1 MDPHVNEWLGAYLD
15 GELRGRRL
23 ALVESHLEGCPECRS
38 ALQELQLVSH
48 LLQVNP
54 PAPVLTPPERFVAQV
69 NLRLPRRQLQPAW
82 KSTLEAGWRL
92 VPFGLLVAWVFLQA
106 VLLVSG
112 LVTAAF
118 RLGIATE
125 QLAEVF
131 PVAGPSAGLLETLPL
146 TGASLTETFSGIL
159 GLLSNGGPF
168 GWGLIIYIILTLVIA
183 LLYWGWLA
191 SWRIRRRGLL
201 TSTE

>member
-1 MDPHVNEWLGAYLD
+1 MDPHVSEWLGVYLD
-15 GELRGRRL
+15 GELRGLRL
-23 ALVESHLEGCPECRS
+23 ALVERHLEQCPECQAR
-38 ALQELQLVSH
+38 LQELQLVSH
-48 LLQVNP
+48 FLQVNL

-82 KSTLEAGWRL
+82 KRTLEAGWRL

-112 LVTAAF
+112 MVTVAF
-118 RLGIATE
+118 RLGIASE

-131 PVAGPSAGLLETLPL
+131 PLAQPSAGLLETLPL
-146 TGASLTETFSGIL
+146 TGASLAETFTGIL
-159 GLLSNGGPF
+159 QLLSSGGPF
-168 GWGLIIYIILTLVIA
+168 GWGLPVYIILTLVIA

-191 SWRIRRRGLL
+191 SWRLRRRQLL
-201 TSTE
+201 T